1 MKIIVEEKERIISF
15 ISLKEGDVFILP
27 RRENPEVFIKISK
40 THLKSRVTI
49 KNLLE
54 GNAEAEDLA
63 DYESNAY
70 SFHSNK
76 FVWFD
81 PMDEVV
87 KVEAELNVHR

>member
-1 MKIIVEEKERIISF
+1 MKIIVEEKEKIITF
-15 ISLKEGDVFILP
+15 TSLKEGDVFILP
-27 RRENPEVFIKISK
+27 NRENPEVFIKISEIY
-40 THLKSRVTI
+40 LKSQVTI

>member
-1 MKIIVEEKERIISF
+1 MKITVEEKEKIITF
-15 ISLKEGDVFILP
+15 VSLKEGDVFILP
-27 RRENPEVFIKISK
+27 HRENPDVFIKTSK
-40 THLKSRVTI
+40 IHQIPGHLME
-49 KNLLE
+49 NLLE

>member
-1 MKIIVEEKERIISF
+1 MKITVEEKEKIITF
-15 ISLKEGDVFILP
+15 GSLREGDVFIFP
-27 RRENPEVFIKISK
+27 DVKNPDVFIKISK
-40 THLKSRVTI
+40 IYEISSHFKET
-49 KNLLE
+49 LLE
-54 GNAEAEDLA
+54 GKAEAEDLA